1 MLYVPEIPPK
11 ITGLVTLSW
20 GGVKVWERPPCHSLN
35 MSLLARVGGCLRQEW
50 QCYSISRFFLTASLA
65 VLLPGRSPD
74 VWLPNIHVK
83 VKRTKLSLGI
93 SKQILV
99 WPGPSFYVIIKVSQ
113 VNILGAKYW
122 VLSISRALL
131 VYLAFRINELTCKGS
146 KFSPG
151 IPMNDS
157 TIKGDKNKM

>member
-1 MLYVPEIPPK
+1 MTYTLYPHPPYYF
-11 ITGLVTLSW
+11 VTLS
-20 GGVKVWERPPCHSLN
+20 KPTE
-35 MSLLARVGGCLRQEW
+35 
-50 QCYSISRFFLTASLA
+50 SRFFFNHPPTLSHNVTLYHVFFLMVSLT
-65 VLLPGRSPD
+65 VLLPGHSPD